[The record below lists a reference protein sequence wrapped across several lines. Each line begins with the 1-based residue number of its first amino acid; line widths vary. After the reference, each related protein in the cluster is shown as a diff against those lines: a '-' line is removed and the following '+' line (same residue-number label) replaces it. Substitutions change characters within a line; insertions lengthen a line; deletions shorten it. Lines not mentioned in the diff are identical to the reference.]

1 VSVVAFNVLESLFD
15 GPWYLAMYPDVE
27 AVGMDPLEHYVNYGW
42 KERRQPHRLFDPH
55 WYLSQLDHI
64 PDGDL
69 FADYIAN
76 GWSKGLSPHPLFD
89 GDGYLRRYRDVAS
102 SGVNPLIHYLLYGR
116 VQRFSPHELFD
127 ASWYLTINQDVEL
140 AGLDAFEHYLDYGWR
155 EGRDPHPVFDVRF
168 YLQENPDV
176 ESEGIEPLTHYI
188 LAGWKEGRSPGL
200 LFDVQFYLR
209 EYPDVAAS
217 GEEPL
222 LHYLMSGARDGHH
235 PHPLFDTTW
244 YMSRNYDV
252 TVSGLNPLIH
262 FLSSGGEEG
271 RSPHPLF
278 NPQYYRKLLPADVYV
293 QNPLLHYIQFGAKS
307 GLNPNYMF
315 DGNWYM
321 AQHELLRHSGVNPL
335 IHYVIEGRWEG
346 RDPHPNFDLEWYLAV
361 NQDVADNGLDPL
373 AHFLTSGA
381 AEGRNA
387 APPNCRSSACAVLDI
402 PYELRY
408 ADADFR
414 NQDVC
419 VLVTYARHGKI
430 SRHTI
435 HHIRAYA
442 ASGFKIV
449 LVIVTEGISEPVPE
463 KIPLVDALIV
473 RLNHGWDFAA
483 WATALSVLPDLW
495 HTSLLILAN
504 DSVYGPISLSHFDG
518 LISSVR
524 SSRSDVIALTD
535 SYQNSHHYMSYFTA
549 IKPSALQSAA
559 VRRFWND
566 VRSLADK
573 DLVIHTYE
581 IPALRKFTEEGLAV
595 EILFPTPTG
604 SLVNPTLVNWRDL
617 LRASF
622 PFIKVQALRDDL
634 EQVDK
639 SGWELE
645 ISDNPAL
652 LADINS
658 HLEMAKSMADK
669 PFAPIPS
676 PKRRFK
682 RPRKMRNA
690 IGAVNAVRPSE
701 STDLVIKIP
710 FDFEITSAIQ
720 KPSIAV
726 IAHIY
731 YPELSDEMRQYI
743 ENIPYPTNIYIST
756 DTVEKK
762 REIEAAFA
770 KYRNGRTTVKVFP
783 NIGRDIAPMIVGYRD
798 VITEYE
804 FILHI
809 HSKRSPHN
817 DIYSGWRTYLLDNL
831 VGTSDSVEAILT
843 LFQTTSVGVAFA
855 DHFPQ
860 IKNLLNWGYNFNDSS
875 NLLGRMGVVLEQ
887 GLVLEFP
894 SSSFFWARTA
904 ALRPL
909 MELNLTWEDFSE
921 EGGQIDGTIAHAIE
935 RSLLYIAEAAG
946 YSWTK
951 VGTVDYVSSDRLVGV
966 FGQKDVERALVRT
979 FRPML
984 GNPIRPYRYYD
995 QIPEERS
1002 VAARVDTSTRARL
1015 NLVIPT
1021 LRPEL
1026 VFGGINT
1033 AIKTFQEIASQFDTP
1048 LDLRILVLSTSI
1060 NIDSTRNFPEYRVV
1074 PSGSPYDDFPK
1085 TIVDVC
1091 DKWSLSELSLRKN
1104 DIFVTT
1110 AWWTHAY
1117 AESLKKFQRQQF
1129 GTAPKTIY
1137 MIQDFESGFYPWSNQ
1152 YSLAGETY
1160 KGLEDTIALVNSEEL
1175 SSFMLARYN
1184 FHEAYVI
1191 RYKPN
1196 EKIENALI
1204 DVPRERILLFYGRP
1218 GTPRNCFQAICQG
1231 IFLWQQKNPVLA
1243 ADWRVVSVGEKYPKR
1258 LAEPV
1263 NNLEIL
1269 GKMSLED
1276 YGGLLSRASVGISLM
1291 VSPHPSYPPLEMAL
1305 AGMAV
1310 ITNGYDTKNLN
1321 DRSPN
1326 ILSIEDISAESI
1338 ERAIS
1343 KAVLNGEKQIG
1354 KSVPR
1359 TVISE
1364 IPCDFP
1370 DYSAEVLVRS
1380 LTYSRDIWQ
1389 V

>member
-1 VSVVAFNVLESLFD
+1 MSVVAVDVLEKFFD
-15 GPWYLAMYPDVE
+15 GSWYTSKYPDVE
-27 AVGMDPLEHYVNYGW
+27 SVGMDPLEHYVNYGW
-42 KERRQPHRLFDPH
+42 KERRQPHRLFDPQ
-55 WYLSQLDHI
+55 WYLSQVDYI

-69 FADYIAN
+69 LTDYILN
-76 GWSKGLSPHPLFD
+76 GWLCGLSPHPLFD
-89 GDGYLRRYRDVAS
+89 GGQYLINYNDVAS
-102 SGVNPLIHYLLYGR
+102 SGINPLVHYLLYGR
-116 VQRFSPHELFD
+116 VQRRSPNRLFD
-127 ASWYLTINQDVEL
+127 ATWYLAVNKDVEL
-140 AGLDAFEHYLDYGWR
+140 AGNDPLEHYLDYGWR
-155 EGRDPHPVFDVRF
+155 EGRDPHPVFQVNF
-168 YLQENPDV
+168 YLDKNPDV
-176 ESEGIEPLTHYI
+176 LSEGIEPLTHYI
-188 LAGWKEGRSPGL
+188 LTGWKEGRSPGF

-209 EYPDVAAS
+209 EHPDVAAS

-222 LHYLMSGARDGHH
+222 SHYLASGARDGHQ
-235 PHPLFDTTW
+235 PHPLFDSKW

-252 TVSGLNPLIH
+252 AVSGLNPLMH

-278 NPQYYRKLLPADVYV
+278 DPMYYRSQLATDVYV
-293 QNPLLHYIQFGAKS
+293 RNPLLHYIQFGAGN

-321 AQHELLRHSGVNPL
+321 AQHELLRHSGLNPL
-335 IHYVIEGRWEG
+335 IHYVTEGRWES
-346 RDPHPNFDLEWYLAV
+346 RDPHPDFDIEWYLAV

-381 AEGRNA
+381 SEGRNT
-387 APPNCRSSACAVLDI
+387 APPNCRSIACAVLDI

-408 ADADFR
+408 ADLDFR
-414 NQDVC
+414 DQQVC
-419 VLVTYARHGKI
+419 VLVTYARHGQI
-430 SRHTI
+430 SLHTS

-442 ASGFKIV
+442 AEGFRIV
-449 LVIVTEGISEPVPE
+449 LVVVTEGVSEPIPE
-463 KIPLVDALIV
+463 RIPLVDAVIV

-495 HTSLLILAN
+495 HTSLLVLAN
-504 DSVYGPISLSHFDG
+504 DSVYGPVSHSQFTG
-518 LISSVR
+518 LIDSVR
-524 SSRSDVIALTD
+524 SSESNIIALTD

-549 IKPSALQSAA
+549 MKPFALQSAA

-566 VRSLADK
+566 VRSLRDK
-573 DLVIHTYE
+573 DLVIHSYE
-581 IPALRKFTEEGLAV
+581 IPALQKFTEAGLTV
-595 EILFPTPTG
+595 EVLFPTIPG

-639 SGWELE
+639 SGWEQELNG
-645 ISDNPAL
+645 NPAL
-652 LADINS
+652 FEDIKT
-658 HLEMAKSMADK
+658 HLETLKFIADR
-669 PFAPIPS
+669 PSPIPA

-682 RPRKMRNA
+682 RPRAMRNA

-710 FDFEITSAIQ
+710 FDFEIAPAAC
-720 KPSIAV
+720 KPAAIAV

-731 YPELSDEMRQYI
+731 YPELSAEIRQYI
-743 ENIPYPTNIYIST
+743 ENIPYPADIYIST
-756 DTVEKK
+756 DALEKK
-762 REIEAAFA
+762 KEIEAAFA
-770 KYRNGRTTVKVFP
+770 GYRNGQSTVTVFP
-783 NIGRDIAPMIVGYRD
+783 NIGRDIAPMIVGYRH
-798 VITEYE
+798 VMREYE
-804 FILHI
+804 YILHI

-831 VGTSDSVEAILT
+831 VGTPDSVEAIHT
-843 LFQTTSVGVAFA
+843 LFQTTNVGIVFA

-860 IKNLLNWGYNFNDSS
+860 IKNLLNWGYNFNDCS
-875 NLLGRMGVVLEQ
+875 NLLGRMGIEVEQ

-909 MELNLTWEDFSE
+909 MDLNLTWDDFTE
-921 EGGQIDGTIAHAIE
+921 EEGQIDGTIAHAIE
-935 RSLLYIAEAAG
+935 RSLLYIAESGG

-951 VGTVDYVSSDRLVGV
+951 VGTVDHVSLARLVAV
-966 FGQKDVERALVRT
+966 FGQQDIKRALVRT

-995 QIPEERS
+995 QIPEEMS
-1002 VAARVDTSTRARL
+1002 VAARIDTSTRTRL
-1015 NLVIPT
+1015 NLILPT

-1033 AIKTFQEIASQFDTP
+1033 AIKTFQEIASQFNVP
-1048 LDLRILVLSTSI
+1048 VDLRILVLSTSV
-1060 NIDSTRNFPEYRVV
+1060 NMDSSRSYPDYRVV
-1074 PSGSPYDDFPK
+1074 QSGSPYDDFTH

-1091 DKWSLSELSLRKN
+1091 DKWSASEISLRKG
-1104 DIFVTT
+1104 DIFIST
-1110 AWWTHAY
+1110 AWWTHTY
-1117 AESLKKFQRQQF
+1117 AESLKKFQKQQF
-1129 GTAPKTIY
+1129 GAVPKTIY

-1160 KGLEDTIALVNSEEL
+1160 KRLEDTIALVNSEEL
-1175 SSFMLARYN
+1175 STFMLARYK

-1204 DVPRERILLFYGRP
+1204 AVPRERIILFYGRP
-1218 GTPRNCFQAICQG
+1218 GTPRNCFQTICQG

-1243 ADWRVVSVGEKYPKR
+1243 AGWRILSVGEEYPKR
-1258 LAEPV
+1258 FAEPV

-1269 GKMSLED
+1269 GKMSLEA

-1305 AGMAV
+1305 AGMTV
-1310 ITNGYDTKNLN
+1310 ITNSYDVKNLN
-1321 DRSPN
+1321 GRSSN
-1326 ILSIEDISAESI
+1326 VLSIEDISASSI
-1338 ERAIS
+1338 ERAIA
-1343 KAVLNGEKQIG
+1343 KAVQKEEARIG
-1354 KSVPR
+1354 KIIMGSN
-1359 TVISE
+1359 INA
-1364 IPCDFP
+1364 IHCDLP
-1370 DYSAEVLVRS
+1370 DYSAEVLVQS
-1380 LTYSRDIWQ
+1380 FTHGGELS
-1389 V
+1389 